1 MRALT
6 AGLRAVGLCVSRR
19 LPNRAP
25 AAVQRPGVVGP
36 EGLTPRPDRFVR
48 DGDPAFGEQILDV
61 AEAQA
66 KVCRCGSSMQRRPC
80 RWTRG
85 ATSPVSRRRCFS
97 SRTHDPLTRYFAATS
112 AAFIPASLSRCARSR
127 RSIE

>member
-6 AGLRAVGLCVSRR
+6 AGLRAGGSGVSRR

-25 AAVQRPGVVGP
+25 AVAQRPGVVGP
-36 EGLTPRPDRFVR
+36 EGLTPRPARLVR

-66 KVCRCGSSMQRRPC
+66 KAV
-80 RWTRG
+80 
-85 ATSPVSRRRCFS
+85 
-97 SRTHDPLTRYFAATS
+97 
-112 AAFIPASLSRCARSR
+112 LSKN
-127 RSIE
+127 

>member
-25 AAVQRPGVVGP
+25 AVVQRPGVVGP
-36 EGLTPRPDRFVR
+36 EGLTPWPDRLVR

-66 KVCRCGSSMQRRPC
+66 KAVVEPDCVTDDLGRKAVAAVAWRRACHGPTLPATGSS
-80 RWTRG
+80 
-85 ATSPVSRRRCFS
+85 
-97 SRTHDPLTRYFAATS
+97 
-112 AAFIPASLSRCARSR
+112 
-127 RSIE
+127 

>member
-19 LPNRAP
+19 LPTRAP
-25 AAVQRPGVVGP
+25 AVAQRPGVVGP
-36 EGLTPRPDRFVR
+36 EGLTPRPDRLVR

-66 KVCRCGSSMQRRPC
+66 KAV
-80 RWTRG
+80 
-85 ATSPVSRRRCFS
+85 
-97 SRTHDPLTRYFAATS
+97 
-112 AAFIPASLSRCARSR
+112 LSKN
-127 RSIE
+127 

>member
-25 AAVQRPGVVGP
+25 AVAQRPGVVGP
-36 EGLTPRPDRFVR
+36 EGLTLRPDRLVR
-48 DGDPAFGEQILDV
+48 DGDPVFGEQILDV

-66 KVCRCGSSMQRRPC
+66 KAV
-80 RWTRG
+80 
-85 ATSPVSRRRCFS
+85 
-97 SRTHDPLTRYFAATS
+97 
-112 AAFIPASLSRCARSR
+112 LSQN
-127 RSIE
+127 